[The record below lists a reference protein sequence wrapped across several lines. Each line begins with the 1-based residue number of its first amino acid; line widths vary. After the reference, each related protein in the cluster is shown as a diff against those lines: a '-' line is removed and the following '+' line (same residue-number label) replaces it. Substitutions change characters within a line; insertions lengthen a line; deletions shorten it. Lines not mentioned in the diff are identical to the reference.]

1 MGVIGEEDVS
11 MEESDAED
19 NEYDDEET
27 ELKLNKN
34 TGYNKKTQK

>member
-1 MGVIGEEDVS
+1 MGVIGEEDVA

-19 NEYDDEET
+19 NEYDEET